1 METMDYVPLEQVI
14 AAKGLRLVLV
24 KGLPSPWGQAA
35 KTLFELKRVPFIC
48 APQIPG
54 DPNLDLVRWSG
65 QGSGPVV
72 AWEDEKPINHWLDIL
87 FLAERIA
94 PEPRMIPES
103 PRERAM
109 MIGLSHEICGEG
121 GIGWSAREMMF
132 APAIESGATPDSIQI
147 MAKRYQFDMKSAKA
161 AQSRAAGSLGLLA
174 EQLKAQRAAG
184 NRFFVGG
191 GLTALDLYWTAFS
204 VLVAPPPDS
213 QCPIP
218 PSFRPAFEDVAAK
231 LKPAI
236 DPILVEH
243 RDAVFA
249 EFFTPR
255 DY

>member
-1 METMDYVPLEQVI
+1 MDYVPLEQVI

-35 KTLFELKRVPFIC
+35 KTMFELKGVPFVC

-54 DPNLDLVRWSG
+54 DPNPDLVRWSG

-72 AWEDEKPINHWLDIL
+72 VWEDEKPIHHWLDIL
-87 FLAERIA
+87 FLAERLA

-103 PRERAM
+103 PRERALT
-109 MIGLSHEICGEG
+109 IGLSHEICGEG

-132 APAIESGATPDSIQI
+132 APAIEGGTVPDAIRI
-147 MAKRYQFDMKSAKA
+147 MAKRYQFDMKSARA
-161 AQSRAAGSLGLLA
+161 ARDRAAGSLGLLA
-174 EQLKAQRAAG
+174 DQLKAQRAAG
-184 NRFFVGG
+184 KRFFVSDRV
-191 GLTALDLYWTAFS
+191 TALDLYWTAFS
-204 VLVAPPPDS
+204 VLVAPPPDAL
-213 QCPIP
+213 CPIP
-218 PSFRPAFEDVAAK
+218 PFFRPVFEDVAAK
-231 LKPAI
+231 MAAAI
-236 DPILVEH
+236 DPVLLEH